1 VLHKAV
7 YNHIVR
13 EFCGGKPLC
22 VDLTTYSDAP
32 AGSGLGA
39 SSTLC
44 VTMVQAFTELLQ
56 LPLGLHDIAQA
67 AFQIERVELGMN
79 GGRQDQFAAAF
90 GGFNFMQF
98 FADNRVVVNPLRL
111 KPWIIAELE
120 ASIVLFYTGV
130 SRDSAA
136 IIERQIAN
144 LTAESPSALEG
155 FHSIKKQA
163 FEMKETLIRG
173 DIPAF
178 AASLGQSWQAKKRT
192 AEGIST
198 SVIEQALAAGM
209 DNGAYAGKVSGAGGG
224 GFVMLITDPVRR
236 VPVIRALEKLPGQVI
251 PCHFANEG
259 VQTWTVNE

>member
-1 VLHKAV
+1 
-7 YNHIVR
+7 
-13 EFCGGKPLC
+13 
-22 VDLTTYSDAP
+22 
-32 AGSGLGA
+32 
-39 SSTLC
+39 
-44 VTMVQAFTELLQ
+44 MVQAFTEMLQ
-56 LPLGLHDIAQA
+56 LPLGLHDVAQA

-144 LTAESPSALEG
+144 LTAESPTALGG

-178 AASLGQSWQAKKRT
+178 AASLGQSWLAKKRT
-192 AEGIST
+192 ADGIST
-198 SVIEQALAAGM
+198 SVIEQALKAGI

-224 GFVMLITDPVRR
+224 GFVMLIADPVRR

-251 PCHFANEG
+251 ACHFTNEG
-259 VQTWTVNE
+259 VQTWTVNQ

>member
-1 VLHKAV
+1 
-7 YNHIVR
+7 
-13 EFCGGKPLC
+13 
-22 VDLTTYSDAP
+22 
-32 AGSGLGA
+32 
-39 SSTLC
+39 
-44 VTMVQAFTELLQ
+44 MVQAFTELLQ
-56 LPLGLHDIAQA
+56 LPLGLHDVAQA
-67 AFQIERVELGMN
+67 AFQIERVELGLN

-136 IIERQIAN
+136 IIDRQIAN
-144 LTAESPSALEG
+144 LLTQSPAALEG

-198 SVIEQALAAGM
+198 SVIEQALKAGM

-236 VPVIRALEKLPGQVI
+236 VPVIRALEQLPGQVI